1 MRSQPLDDLKVF
13 LETCSEPSPMT
24 LVLRLF
30 LHSCFCIA
38 LPFSATHHSMYITYN
53 SLFIPLSNNDYE
65 IYHFMD
71 IRALMDFCGY

>member
-13 LETCSEPSPMT
+13 LEICSELSPMT

-30 LHSCFCIA
+30 LHSCFRIA

-53 SLFIPLSNNDYE
+53 SLFIP
-65 IYHFMD
+65 F
-71 IRALMDFCGY
+71 LMIIIKSITSWISEH